1 VRAFDTILHKG
12 TIGEIYNIGTSF
24 EISTL
29 EVAKKLLE
37 EYGLSDQENKY
48 IEFVA
53 DRPFNDLRYSIDP
66 SKLYALGWKEQIP
79 WDQGVKQTI
88 AWYKTY
94 KFDNWEN
101 AELALKPHPHIDII

>member
-1 VRAFDTILHKG
+1 
-12 TIGEIYNIGTSF
+12 
-24 EISTL
+24 
-29 EVAKKLLE
+29 
-37 EYGLSDQENKY
+37 
-48 IEFVA
+48 
-53 DRPFNDLRYSIDP
+53 LRYSIDP